1 MHATGKGQCH
11 EMETLAGLLS
21 IRVSGDNLLVLQD
34 VTALAGLVDLHKIL
48 IHDATGTD
56 IEVTYLRVAHL
67 SFRQTHILTASHELR
82 VSASSVEQVKI
93 RCRGVVDNITAVVF
107 AKSPTVED
115 HQQCF
120 LCHSNIENLNVCTCC

>member
-1 MHATGKGQCH
+1 
-11 EMETLAGLLS
+11 MEWLVGFLS
-21 IRVSGDNLLVLQD
+21 ISVSGDMRRGV
-34 VTALAGLVDLHKIL
+34 GGGRGWGGGGGIHKIL
-48 IHDATGTD
+48 LHDWKGTD

-67 SFRQTHILTASHELR
+67 SLRQTPILTASHELR
-82 VSASSVEQVKI
+82 VSASRGEKIKI